1 MRELFAIVNSWEQL
15 NIFAK
20 NSMEEHGIPFCV
32 FTVYLM
38 AKEDIL
44 RLGKLIDEEDKYLR
58 SPKNCHP

>member
-1 MRELFAIVNSWEQL
+1 
-15 NIFAK
+15 
-20 NSMEEHGIPFCV
+20 MEEHGIPFCV

-44 RLGKLIDEEDKYLR
+44 RLGKLIDEEDKYMR